1 MFQHLPEF
9 AVVSKTGD
17 EDAASIASS
26 VAEEVPLV
34 GKPNPK
40 KQYTIAEAWKQS
52 IAISKKQSYLFV
64 QSNLYCDTCGN
75 SVIYIG
81 DPNYFSA
88 CLGTKWFD
96 TAFIIGF
103 TSLLAHDAHLTPPP
117 YDNAANRVK
126 MIQCMYPKQIIKK
139 DNVLPLPPMV
149 QWFLL
154 IAHNKDHFAVLQF
167 DVYSQ
172 MVFVFDGLNYKIN
185 NWEDHVIHTLRQ
197 YGLAPLSLAAKSNY
211 TSESV
216 PSEIGTNLE
225 QTLEIQFGQEAPW
238 TVKNQLFTEQSDGYN
253 CGPIACLKVMEV
265 FGYIDK
271 GEVEIISQLPGGYRD
286 IVMNKFAELVS
297 KYDSVLVVETQMN
310 VDEDGNIEKATAMNR
325 APSLEIETATATA
338 TNEDDMATVMAAEP
352 PLEGGT

>member
-1 MFQHLPEF
+1 
-9 AVVSKTGD
+9 VSKTGD
-17 EDAASIASS
+17 EDAASIASE
-26 VAEEVPLV
+26 VEEVPLV
-34 GKPNPK
+34 PNE
-40 KQYTIAEAWKQS
+40 QSTIAEAWLRKEVHSEQRNS
-52 IAISKKQSYLFV
+52 QAISKKQSYLFV
-64 QSNLYCDTCGN
+64 HKNLYCGICSDHGN
-75 SVIYIG
+75 STIPIG
-81 DPNYFSA
+81 DEMYFSA
-88 CLGTKWFD
+88 CLGDNWFD
-96 TAFIIGF
+96 TEFIIGF

-117 YDNAANRVK
+117 YANDINRVK
-126 MIQCMYPKQIIKK
+126 MIQCMYPKGIIKK

-154 IAHNKDHFAVLQF
+154 IAHGSSHFAVLQF
-167 DVYSQ
+167 DLQ
-172 MVFVFDGLNYKIN
+172 LKMVFVFDGLNFKID
-185 NWEDHVIHTLRQ
+185 NWEDHVIHTLRR

-238 TVKNQLFTEQSDGYN
+238 IVKNQLFTEQRDGYN

-310 VDEDGNIEKATAMNR
+310 VDEDGKIEKATAMNR
-325 APSLEIETATATA
+325 APSSEIETATATA
-338 TNEDDMATVMAAEP
+338 TNEDDMATAMAAEP